1 MLIVITKFKQ
11 LEHAVEVANEDL
23 KQAHV
28 LTDSVLET
36 EWVAKRKAKRA
47 KAACM
52 ISEEK
57 AKKLIIALV
66 VSCVMFVVLLIL
78 FSRFGE
84 VEIRQR
90 CLP

>member
-1 MLIVITKFKQ
+1 M
-11 LEHAVEVANEDL
+11 EVANEDL

-36 EWVAKRKAKRA
+36 ERVAKRKAKRA

-57 AKKLIIALV
+57 AKKLTIALAI
-66 VSCVMFVVLLIL
+66 SWVMFVVLLIL